1 MFYISLLEKILPIVA
16 ISYVVI
22 LLICASSPDPTLVK
36 SMLRGTRNLLYDIA
50 PEAKSFGLL
59 WLQYEWVFLKR
70 VVHYLPRLVNCIDDH
85 FFTYKLGY
93 FVALAFSMGVLIT
106 LLLIPGELFKMCKA
120 VLSDVKEILSPWN
133 LVGYVVLF
141 AIVKEISQ
149 RN

>member
-1 MFYISLLEKILPIVA
+1 MTILEKILRIVA

-36 SMLRGTRNLLYDIA
+36 SVLRGTRNLLYDVA
-50 PEAKSFGLL
+50 PDAKNFALHYL
-59 WLQYEWVFLKR
+59 KYEWEYLKR
-70 VVHYLPRLVNCIDDH
+70 VVHYLPRVVNCIDDH

-106 LLLIPGELFKMCKA
+106 LLCIPDELFKMCKA
-120 VLSDVKEILSPWN
+120 MLSDVKEIISPWN
-133 LVGYVVLF
+133 LVGYVALF